1 MIAQFYFSSL
11 QSSGTVFITMATSLR
26 HLIEPAEMILLHKHK
41 NKANW
46 TLSNLKYLH
55 RFLPKFIFSEA
66 SKQEF

>member
-41 NKANW
+41 NKAN
-46 TLSNLKYLH
+46 
-55 RFLPKFIFSEA
+55 
-66 SKQEF
+66 